1 MRVYDKE
8 FKEEALKLS
17 DEIGPSAASVQLG
30 IPSTTLYTWR
40 SQRNQHG
47 SLAFVGSGHQRID
60 PKTAE
65 WRALEKKIK
74 ELESANDILK
84 KALASFADSQMK

>member
-8 FKEEALKLS
+8 FKEEAIKLS
-17 DEIGPSAASVQLG
+17 YEVGPTVASAQLG

-47 SLAFVGSGHQRID
+47 SLAFVGSDHQRID
-60 PKTAE
+60 SKTA
-65 WRALEKKIK
+65 IK
-74 ELESANDILK
+74 S
-84 KALASFADSQMK
+84 